1 MVHAGLPVLRSAV
14 GFPITAEREPLRP
27 AFDLRGIGCKPTADR
42 GSLHRFLD
50 AHDAASAGC
59 RGRSARKKPS
69 RLAAKLR
76 GAMMVARTP
85 RHARRPFA
93 GTLSRSEQGG
103 TAGGSTSLDHVVSG
117 PRARGRRARDH
128 AGAADSRAV

>member
-14 GFPITAEREPLRP
+14 GFLITAEREPLRP

-59 RGRSARKKPS
+59 RGRSAGKKPS

-76 GAMMVARTP
+76 GAMMAARPP
-85 RHARRPFA
+85 RHARRPFS
-93 GTLSRSEQGG
+93 GTLSPFEQGG
-103 TAGGSTSLDHVVSG
+103 TAGGSTTLGQVVSARR
-117 PRARGRRARDH
+117 PRGRR
-128 AGAADSRAV
+128 